1 MSTNPADVVSP
12 ASQPPAASAPP
23 PSSGARLIV
32 LLGLL
37 GLVIA
42 AYGYDY
48 GVARPAV
55 DAAEKKVNDF
65 VDASNRLGVKEGTS
79 VTPDAIHKELGM
91 NPTFVEKHPNDHYE
105 VEYYCWWGHVPVLN
119 LRRHFLSLVYVGDE
133 PRRFS
138 SHHKNEAPPREALPI
153 LEKVEPTADDQSV
166 PLPESPSEKQ
176 ERGEKKSD
184 SDAAPPAETPPSE
197 K

>member
-1 MSTNPADVVSP
+1 PRAQRTLGVSRLGVFIFALRRAPSSSSIASMSTNPAEVASP
-12 ASQPPAASAPP
+12 ASQPPATSA

-65 VDASNRLGVKEGTS
+65 VDASNRLGVKEGTA
-79 VTPDAIHKELGM
+79 VTPDAIHK
-91 NPTFVEKHPNDHYE
+91 
-105 VEYYCWWGHVPVLN
+105 
-119 LRRHFLSLVYVGDE
+119 
-133 PRRFS
+133 
-138 SHHKNEAPPREALPI
+138 
-153 LEKVEPTADDQSV
+153 
-166 PLPESPSEKQ
+166 
-176 ERGEKKSD
+176 
-184 SDAAPPAETPPSE
+184 
-197 K
+197 